1 MSVTEVTRLID
12 GGDVGKGLSLGKV
25 TFDPAVGTVRMTFR
39 VTWIRSMGMDTATL
53 TEP

>member
-1 MSVTEVTRLID
+1 VTLSVTEVTWLID

-39 VTWIRSMGMDTATL
+39 VTSIRSIDTDAMTD
-53 TEP
+53 P